1 MNEQEAYKTVVRN
14 SIADDDQVKRY
25 ARTAAPERKPALR
38 VLKPVAIALAA
49 LLIVFGVTMAIPAAR
64 AEVLGWFTPS
74 SPRDYIG
81 TDPKDRESV
90 PEIDGM
96 IVDASQNRTEIK
108 VNYAADEPY
117 WREIGET
124 FSATLGETIYD
135 GRDLYLRI
143 DFEGLSGYPV
153 FFNAWCPSLP
163 ADALL
168 PTHLAAEDG
177 TEPENHLTLTLED
190 GKELLAWIEAVV
202 RPVDDAFIRT
212 FRERYDLHK
221 AYEEETATAW
231 REESL
236 AHCKANGA
244 RAVAVVN
251 IGNPDEYR
259 FFPDN
264 GKTLDDYIDENGY
277 LTLYVRY
284 WAALFSM
291 DPECKLDVDLGT
303 VQVNMRAYRDMKTR
317 SVLIENGTAALS
329 GDAEINDWLFDVDP
343 ANGVESCMV
352 NLDGVRLQVINPG
365 TVDILGMHDIQILV
379 TTPDDWSEEQ
389 KNVFVRNLLLD
400 VRIDGDLTIHYGG
413 GLRDNGDGSY
423 TMFIDLS
430 GGIPFDRIA
439 TMQTVTLTPALHATS
454 YTEFAITLHVSDEK

>member
-1 MNEQEAYKTVVRN
+1 MNEQEAYKTVIKN
-14 SIADDDQVKRY
+14 QIINDDQIKRT
-25 ARTAAPERKPALR
+25 ARTAAPQRKPALR
-38 VLKPVAIALAA
+38 VLKPIGVALAA
-49 LLIVFGVTMAIPAAR
+49 LLIVFGVTMAIPSAR
-64 AEVLGWFTPS
+64 AEVFSWF
-74 SPRDYIG
+74 
-81 TDPKDRESV
+81 DPASAQEYLAQDPEDREPV
-90 PEIDGM
+90 PELDAM
-96 IVDASQNRTEIK
+96 ITALDLSHTEIK

-117 WREIGET
+117 WREIGEN

-168 PTHLAAEDG
+168 PTLLAAEDG
-177 TEPENHLTLTLED
+177 TEPENQLTLTLED
-190 GKELLAWIEAVV
+190 GSELPAWIEAVA
-202 RPVDDAFIRT
+202 RPVDDAFIRS
-212 FRERYDLHK
+212 FNERYDLHRSYDEK
-221 AYEEETATAW
+221 TAAAW

-236 AHCKANGA
+236 AHCKANGV

-277 LTLYVRY
+277 LTLHVRY
-284 WAALFSM
+284 WAALFSV

-317 SVLIENGTAALS
+317 GVAIENGTVELF
-329 GDAEINDWLFDVDP
+329 GDAEINDWLFDLDP
-343 ANGVESCMV
+343 ARGVRSCTV
-352 NLDGVRLQVINPG
+352 HLDGVSLRVINPG

-423 TMFIDLS
+423 TMLIDLS
-430 GGIPFDRIA
+430 GSIPFDQIA
-439 TMQTVTLTPALHATS
+439 TIQTVTLTPVLHATS
-454 YTEFAITLHVSDEK
+454 YTESAIVLRVN